1 MGSAWKKNM
10 KNLQGK
16 QDVTGHDV
24 LHVGVANIATGTGGA
39 ITTADTFGIIIH
51 TVTRN
56 ARLEGCVADVNPVL
70 SSGEL
75 ELDLLVNGVSVGSV
89 VVTNAGAQILLDK
102 ENGNEVQLVAG
113 DSIQLTYQVLVTLSA
128 ITDLGVRIHLAL
140 LEV

>member
-16 QDVTGHDV
+16 QDVTGHEV
-24 LHVGVANIATGTGGA
+24 LHVGAANVATGTAGPV
-39 ITTADTFGIIIH
+39 TTADTFGIIIH
-51 TVTRN
+51 TATRN
-56 ARLEGCVADVNPVL
+56 SRLEGCVVDVNPVL

-75 ELDLLVNGVSVGSV
+75 ELDLLVNGVSVGV
-89 VVTNAGAQILLDK
+89 VSVTNAGGQILLDK

-113 DSIQLTYQVLVTLSA
+113 DSVQLTYEVLSTLSA
-128 ITDLGVRIHLAL
+128 ITDIGARIHIAL